1 MMRLDKMLAHSG
13 DGTRKEVKEFIR
25 KGFVLVN
32 GEVIKDD
39 DFKVDEEK
47 DEIVIADQSVSYE
60 KLIYIMLNKPDGYI
74 SATYDNH
81 DPIVLDL
88 IEGYENRGLFPVGR
102 LDKDT
107 HGLLL
112 ITNDGKLAHK
122 LLSPKNHV
130 DKVYYAR
137 VEGTPDAAD
146 AAAFAA
152 GLQLDDGLQCLPAR
166 LEPLGPG
173 ECLVTL
179 REGKFHQVK
188 RMLAARG
195 KPVLYLKRLAMGPLQ
210 LEAELLPGQCR
221 LLTDQELMAL
231 RSTCGL

>member
-1 MMRLDKMLAHSG
+1 MTD
-13 DGTRKEVKEFIR
+13 DGE
-25 KGFVLVN
+25 
-32 GEVIKDD
+32 
-39 DFKVDEEK
+39 
-47 DEIVIADQSVSYE
+47 
-60 KLIYIMLNKPDGYI
+60 LI
-74 SATYDNH
+74 H
-81 DPIVLDL
+81 
-88 IEGYENRGLFPVGR
+88 R
-102 LDKDT
+102 
-107 HGLLL
+107 
-112 ITNDGKLAHK
+112 
-122 LLSPKNHV
+122 LLSPKYHV

-210 LEAELLPGQCR
+210 LEAELMPGQCR